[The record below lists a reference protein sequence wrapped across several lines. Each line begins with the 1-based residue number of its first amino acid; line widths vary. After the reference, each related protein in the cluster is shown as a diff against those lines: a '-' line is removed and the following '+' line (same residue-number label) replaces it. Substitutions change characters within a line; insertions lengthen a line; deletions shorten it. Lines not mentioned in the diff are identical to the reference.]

1 MPANSMLAAGVDVG
15 SHWTRSVIQ
24 PEFGKHDR
32 DQRGIEARRSGDPVG
47 YDGTGWFRPHPFEL
61 EENLMINSEQP
72 LIHLEDVTKVFLA
85 EEVETHALSS
95 VTLDIQPGEYVSIA
109 GPSGCGKST
118 LLSILGLLDTPSK
131 GKYTLN
137 GRPVDQLRHSERAR
151 IRNREIGFI
160 FQSFNLIGDLTVY
173 ENVELPLTY
182 RGMGTEER
190 KARVNEALERVGMAH
205 RAKHLPSQLSG
216 GQQQR
221 VAVARAL
228 GGNPVILL
236 ADEPTG
242 NLDSKNGESVMAL
255 LKDLHMQG
263 ATICMVTHDP
273 RYAELAS
280 RTIHLF
286 DGKIVDADMAA
297 A

>member
-1 MPANSMLAAGVDVG
+1 MELSTLEISKPEIRNQNMNNG
-15 SHWTRSVIQ
+15 S
-24 PEFGKHDR
+24 K
-32 DQRGIEARRSGDPVG
+32 
-47 YDGTGWFRPHPFEL
+47 
-61 EENLMINSEQP
+61 P
-72 LIHLEDVTKVFLA
+72 LIHLEDVTKVFLTD
-85 EEVETHALSS
+85 EVETHALSGIH
-95 VTLDIQPGEYVSIA
+95 LDIRDGEYVSIA

-118 LLSILGLLDTPSK
+118 LLSILGLLDTPSGGSYALK
-131 GKYTLN
+131 GSEVANLSF
-137 GRPVDQLRHSERAR
+137 PERAR

-182 RGMGTEER
+182 RGMSSGDR
-190 KARVNEALERVGMAH
+190 KTAVTQALERVGMGH

-228 GGNPVILL
+228 AGKPAILL

-242 NLDSKNGESVMAL
+242 NLDSRNGEAVMDL
-255 LKDLHMQG
+255 LKELHASG

-273 RYAELAS
+273 RFAQNAD
-280 RTIHLF
+280 RTVHLF
-286 DGKIVDADMAA
+286 DGRVVEDNRIAA
-297 A
+297 